1 MLRLSLLAFAGLLMC
16 LPLTGQNALEDLIQE
31 KIDQMSHLQKMN
43 QIRRNSFWTTS
54 DNEVL
59 GIPGFVMS
67 DGPHGV
73 RFVDAT
79 SFPTGI
85 AMAASW
91 NKDMMFDIGRA
102 MGREFHAY
110 GKHQQLGPALDLC
123 RDPRNGRSPET
134 GGEDPFLC
142 AHMNI
147 PLVRG
152 IQTEP
157 VVATIKHFN
166 GVNKQENRH
175 AANHLISTRQLME
188 HYGYNFRRVMQDAG
202 ALSL

>member
-1 MLRLSLLAFAGLLMC
+1 MLRFSLLAFAGLLMC
-16 LPLTGQNALEDLIQE
+16 LPLSGQNALEDLIQE

-102 MGREFHAY
+102 MAGISRLR
-110 GKHQQLGPALDLC
+110 QTPAT
-123 RDPRNGRSPET
+123 RSRFGFVPRSAQRTQP
-134 GGEDPFLC
+134 
-142 AHMNI
+142 
-147 PLVRG
+147 
-152 IQTEP
+152 
-157 VVATIKHFN
+157 
-166 GVNKQENRH
+166 
-175 AANHLISTRQLME
+175 
-188 HYGYNFRRVMQDAG
+188 
-202 ALSL
+202 

>member
-1 MLRLSLLAFAGLLMC
+1 MLRFSLLAFAGLLMC
-16 LPLTGQNALEDLIQE
+16 LPLSGQNALEDLIQE

-110 GKHQQLGPALDLC
+110 GKHQ
-123 RDPRNGRSPET
+123 RNGHGKRFRPVRT
-134 GGEDPFLC
+134 VGGDPT
-142 AHMNI
+142 H
-147 PLVRG
+147 P
-152 IQTEP
+152 
-157 VVATIKHFN
+157 
-166 GVNKQENRH
+166 
-175 AANHLISTRQLME
+175 
-188 HYGYNFRRVMQDAG
+188 RRPTV
-202 ALSL
+202 